1 LELQHLASY
10 QRCTERIRA
19 NWPAFRS
26 RRDERLRQQERQG
39 AAAEK
44 VTENIVEDLLT
55 IPLDWQLGDLNNQV
69 QYADLLLTRLGI
81 KYLIIETKRP
91 GVLAWNQ
98 HAVQV
103 ALAQARRYADEQKVR
118 CVGVSDGVMF
128 YAADVQGGGLQ
139 DRVFVPLVADE
150 PPLDLWWISEHGIY
164 RPHVEPTGA
173 APELLPHVEPAGQG
187 ELPLDAPG
195 LLHPQYRLPAE
206 CFAYVGDASDP
217 RTWKLPYLLADG
229 QIDGKRLPKAVQA
242 VITNYRGTKVSGI
255 PEAHIPDVLMRLAQ
269 AAERSGKMPHQ
280 CGKTAAVY
288 ELLAEVLEQIGQAR
302 A

>member
-1 LELQHLASY
+1 MDVQHLASY
-10 QRCTERIRA
+10 QRCAERIRA
-19 NWPAFRS
+19 TWPAFRN

-69 QYADLLLTRLGI
+69 GYADLLLTRLGI
-81 KYLIIETKRP
+81 KYLVIETKRP
-91 GVLAWNQ
+91 GSLAWNQ
-98 HAVQV
+98 HAVQA
-103 ALAQARRYADEQKVR
+103 ALAQARRYADEQKVK

-128 YAADVQGGGLQ
+128 YAADVMAGGLQ
-139 DRVFVPLVADE
+139 DRLFVSLTCDE

-164 RPHVEPTGA
+164 RPHVEPTGM
-173 APELLPHVEPAGQG
+173 APQLLPHVEPVGQG
-187 ELPLDAPG
+187 ELPLETPG

-206 CFAYVGDASDP
+206 CFAYVGDAGDP

-229 QIDGKRLPKAVQA
+229 QIDGKRLPKAIQA

-255 PEAHIPDVLMRLAQ
+255 PEAHIPDVLTRLAQ

-280 CGKTAAVY
+280 CGKPAPVY
-288 ELLAEVLEQIGQAR
+288 ELLAEVLEQIGVRR